1 MKKAKIE
8 MRIEE
13 EKKQQLTKIA
23 NKMGL
28 KVSEILYLSIED
40 FLRDHQTIEGDI
52 NRNCKIVAHMMNI
65 NDLASQV
72 EGELHDPLLKEL
84 GELECLL

>member
-1 MKKAKIE
+1 MRKAKIK

-23 NKMGL
+23 NKIGL
-28 KVSEILYLSIED
+28 KVSEVLYLSIED
-40 FLRDHQTIEGDI
+40 FLRDHQTIKGDI
-52 NRNCKIVAHMMNI
+52 NRNYKIVAHMMNI

-72 EGELHDPLLKEL
+72 EGELHDSLLKEL